1 MIKAPVIH
9 IDSTDGRRIPITQHL
24 LRMQKARG
32 IFINPHTLTHQSGI
46 IGSGHTVNDFF
57 IRNTRG
63 KYPYIHATFCRQ
75 SQLSRHLITDDQI
88 RSCHIEAFLRRLDQV
103 QVDILTHRL
112 SVQWRIR
119 IGLYIAGCLLHI
131 SIFRTFLRCLQILFI
146 IGIRLS
152 HNIPHFQKHHGKIL
166 YRSAGQLHTGILPV
180 AVRMRDIKILICQI
194 ISTGESY
201 FSVDDHDLTMVAVIH
216 ENI

>member
-9 IDSTDGRRIPITQHL
+9 IDSTDGRRILITQHL

-32 IFINPHTLTHQSGI
+32 IFIDPHALAHQSGI
-46 IGSGHTVNDFF
+46 IGSGHTVYDFF
-57 IRNTRG
+57 IRNAGG
-63 KYPYIHATFCRQ
+63 KYAHIHATFGCQ
-75 SQLSRHLITDDQI
+75 PKLSRHLITDDQI

-119 IGLYIAGCLLHI
+119 IGLHIAGCLLHI
-131 SIFRTFLRCLQILFI
+131 SIFRTFLRRLQILFI
-146 IGIRLS
+146 IRVRLS
-152 HNIPHFQKHHGKIL
+152 HNIPHFQEHHGKIL
-166 YRSAGQLHTGILPV
+166 YRSAGQLHSGILPV
-180 AVRMRDIKILICQI
+180 TVRMRDIEILVRQV
-194 ISTGESY
+194 ISTGKSY
-201 FSVDDHDLTMVAVIH
+201 FSIDNHDLTMIAVIH